1 MADTPTST
9 AEERQAEPQLPP
21 PGQLFLTSE
30 QAAAV
35 LGISKLTLER
45 IRRKGGKQSPPYS
58 MVGGQIRYVASLLEE
73 WGRTDAIQPRRRSPG
88 PKRKQAS

>member
-1 MADTPTST
+1 MSEKKTKKKP
-9 AEERQAEPQLPP
+9 ELPP
-21 PGQLFLTSE
+21 PGQLFLTTE

-45 IRRKGGKQSPPYS
+45 LRRQGGKQSPPYS
-58 MVGGQIRYVASLLEE
+58 MVGGVIRYVSTALEE
-73 WGRTDAIQPRRRSPG
+73 WGRTVAMQPRRRSPG